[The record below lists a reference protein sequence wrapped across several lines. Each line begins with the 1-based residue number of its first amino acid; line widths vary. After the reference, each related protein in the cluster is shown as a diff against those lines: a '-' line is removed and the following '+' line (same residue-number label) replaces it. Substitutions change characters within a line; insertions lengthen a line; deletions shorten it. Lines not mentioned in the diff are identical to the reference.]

1 MTLWQG
7 LCHLPTSWHPAIGK
21 VCGKLLFMI
30 ATGRKK
36 IAQANIEACL
46 PNLSKAEQQK
56 LLQNNF
62 MHLGRSLIETGIAW
76 FWSDKKIQSKVDYD
90 VIGLDLLSANDS
102 NNGNLIIFKHSQHL
116 ELDARLLAMNAAV
129 FGVSRTHNSASMNK
143 IQDKGRLSSMKDTA
157 DKNNPRKFMKWLKA
171 GKNVMYAIDQD
182 YGWDHSVKLRFFNQE
197 AATITTTKKII
208 DVIKINKN
216 MPPKFGAKIFH
227 NETRRIIIE
236 YSKKYSVSLK
246 WDESIESIVFD
257 HLEPIDGISEGDFS
271 LYVPNL
277 SYDILKKTETG
288 WQLITNTY
296 LNNSK

>member
-1 MTLWQG
+1 MMTLWQG

-56 LLQNNF
+56 LLQDNF

-171 GKNVMYAIDQD
+171 GKNVMYSIDQD

-208 DVIKINKN
+208 DATNSNLLFINSYYKNNKLILKIELIDHA
-216 MPPKFGAKIFH
+216 G
-227 NETRRIIIE
+227 
-236 YSKKYSVSLK
+236 L
-246 WDESIESIVFD
+246 DSIELAQKVND
-257 HLEPIDGISEGDFS
+257 LMEEK
-271 LYVPNL
+271 
-277 SYDILKKTETG
+277 ILQHPAE
-288 WQLITNTY
+288 Y
-296 LNNSK
+296 LWMHRRFKSTLGKNFYK

>member
-1 MTLWQG
+1 MMTLWQG

-116 ELDARLLAMNAAV
+116 ELDARLLAMNTAV

-171 GKNVMYAIDQD
+171 GKNVMYSIDQD

-208 DVIKINKN
+208 DTTNSNLLFINSYYKNNKLILKIELIDHA
-216 MPPKFGAKIFH
+216 G
-227 NETRRIIIE
+227 
-236 YSKKYSVSLK
+236 L
-246 WDESIESIVFD
+246 DSIELAQKVND
-257 HLEPIDGISEGDFS
+257 LMEEK
-271 LYVPNL
+271 
-277 SYDILKKTETG
+277 ILQHPAE
-288 WQLITNTY
+288 Y
-296 LNNSK
+296 LWMHRRFKSTLGKNFYK

>member
-171 GKNVMYAIDQD
+171 GKNVMYSIDQD

-208 DVIKINKN
+208 DASNSNLLFINSYYKNNKLILKIELIDHAGLDSIELAQKINDLMEEKILQHPAEYLWMHRRFKSTLGKN
-216 MPPKFGAKIFH
+216 FYK
-227 NETRRIIIE
+227 
-236 YSKKYSVSLK
+236 
-246 WDESIESIVFD
+246 
-257 HLEPIDGISEGDFS
+257 
-271 LYVPNL
+271 
-277 SYDILKKTETG
+277 
-288 WQLITNTY
+288 
-296 LNNSK
+296 

>member
-7 LCHLPTSWHPAIGK
+7 LCHLPTSWHPAMGK

-36 IAQANIEACL
+36 IAQANIAACL

-56 LLQNNF
+56 LLQDNF

-171 GKNVMYAIDQD
+171 GKNVMYSIDQD

-208 DVIKINKN
+208 DTTNSNLLFINSYYKNNKLILKIELIDHV
-216 MPPKFGAKIFH
+216 G
-227 NETRRIIIE
+227 
-236 YSKKYSVSLK
+236 L
-246 WDESIESIVFD
+246 DSIELAQKVND
-257 HLEPIDGISEGDFS
+257 LMEEK
-271 LYVPNL
+271 
-277 SYDILKKTETG
+277 ILQHPAE
-288 WQLITNTY
+288 Y
-296 LNNSK
+296 LWMHRRFKSTLGKNFYK

>member
-171 GKNVMYAIDQD
+171 GKNVMYSIDQD

-208 DVIKINKN
+208 DATNSNLLFINSYYKNNKLILKIELIDHAGLDSIELAQKINDLMEEKILQHPAEYLWMHRRFKSTLGKN
-216 MPPKFGAKIFH
+216 FYK
-227 NETRRIIIE
+227 
-236 YSKKYSVSLK
+236 
-246 WDESIESIVFD
+246 
-257 HLEPIDGISEGDFS
+257 
-271 LYVPNL
+271 
-277 SYDILKKTETG
+277 
-288 WQLITNTY
+288 
-296 LNNSK
+296 